1 MCVISLADVP
11 SRVWKYCF
19 WPSTILQDVLDHGIE
34 LKYADGR
41 LFPFLFLN
49 ILARSDAVYVRRLL
63 RAKKG
68 KKKSYNL
75 FII

>member
-1 MCVISLADVP
+1 MCTILLADVP
-11 SRVWKYCF
+11 SRVWKFCF
-19 WPSTILQDVLDHGIE
+19 WPSKILQDVLDHGIE

-49 ILARSDAVYVRRLL
+49 MWTRSDAVYVRRLL
-63 RAKKG
+63 MAKKG
-68 KKKSYNL
+68 KKKFYNL